1 MTPTLQAKRDAL
13 LDHRHHSLRRRVE
26 FEPAER
32 FEQERLSHAR
42 RVTEALCRML
52 EAETPYI
59 APGESIFF
67 WRTVENLPP
76 ILTDAEWARLRESG
90 FLHEQGRVCN
100 LSPDYG
106 RVIRRGLGAER
117 AEAERLLAG
126 AQDNEQAE
134 FYCCAIASI
143 DAVLDL
149 CARYQKAAEDCG
161 SPHAGVLSRVPREG
175 ARTFHEALQSLRI
188 LQYTLWCEGEYH
200 NTLGRFDQY
209 MWPYL
214 ERDLRDGRL
223 TESAALELLEEFF
236 LSLNRDSDLYPG
248 IQQGDNGQSLMLGGV
263 TPAGEPAFN
272 LLSSLCLQAS
282 KELKLIDPKIN
293 LRVDH
298 TTPLEI
304 FEAGTQLT
312 REGLGFPQYSNDDVV
327 IPGLV
332 ELGYSLED
340 ARDYTVAACWEFIIP
355 GVGMDIPN
363 IAAVNFPA
371 LVNDCAKRHLESCA
385 DFSQFQ
391 RAFSDELCALCRD
404 TLKSTRPLRMIPA
417 PFLSVLMDGCMERGR
432 DISFGGRYNNYG
444 FHGVGLATAIDS
456 LDAIRRC
463 VYEEKTHT
471 ARQMV
476 DVIDGCA
483 PGELLRQLRYDLPKF
498 GTDED
503 GVNETAVW
511 LLRCWGDA
519 VAPLRNERGGRVRA
533 GTGSAMFYLW
543 HADKIGDTPGG
554 HRAGEAF
561 GANYAPQLF
570 VRDCGP
576 LSVIRSFTAPDLKR
590 VINGGPL
597 TMEFHA
603 GIFRDEDSLRK
614 VALLVKA
621 FVDEGGHQMQLNTVD
636 LEVLKDAQRRP
647 EAHKNLIVRVWGWSA
662 YFVELDEEF
671 QNHVMARQAY
681 RP

>member
-13 LDHRHHSLRRRVE
+13 LDHRHRAIRRRAE
-26 FEPAER
+26 FDPAE
-32 FEQERLSHAR
+32 QMEREGVSPAR
-42 RVTEALCRML
+42 RVTRALCQML
-52 EAETPYI
+52 AAETPYI
-59 APGESIFF
+59 APDEKIFF

-76 ILTDAEWARLRESG
+76 ILTDGEWARLRESG

-106 RVIRRGLGAER
+106 RVIRRGLLAER
-117 AEAERLLAG
+117 ADAERLLRG
-126 AQDNEQAE
+126 ARDGEAAE
-134 FYCCAIASI
+134 FYRCAIDSV
-143 DAVLDL
+143 DAVLEL
-149 CARYQKAAEDCG
+149 CERYQKAAEACG
-161 SPHAGVLSRVPREG
+161 SPCAALLARVPREG
-175 ARTFHEALQSLRI
+175 ARTFHEALQSLRV
-188 LQYTLWCEGEYH
+188 LQYVLWCEGEYH

-209 MWPYL
+209 LWPYL
-214 ERDLRDGRL
+214 ASDLRDGRL
-223 TESAALELLEEFF
+223 TEEQALALLEEFF
-236 LSLNRDSDLYPG
+236 LALNRDSDLYPG

-272 LLSSLCLQAS
+272 LLSSLCLRAS

-293 LRVDH
+293 LRVNH
-298 TTPLEI
+298 NTPLEI
-304 FEAGTQLT
+304 FEKGTQLT

-332 ELGYSLED
+332 DLGYSLED

-355 GVGMDIPN
+355 GSGMDIPN

-371 LVNDCAKRHLESCA
+371 LVNDCAKRHLAECA
-385 DFSQFQ
+385 DYGQFQ
-391 RAFSDELCALCRD
+391 KAFFDELCALCRE
-404 TLKSTRPLRMIPA
+404 TLESTKPLRMIPA

-432 DISFGGRYNNYG
+432 DISRGGRYNNYG

-456 LDAIRRC
+456 MDAIRRC

-471 ARQMV
+471 ARELL
-476 DVIDGCA
+476 DVIDGRA
-483 PGELLRQLRYDLPKF
+483 PETLLRELRYDLPKF
-498 GTDED
+498 GADDD
-503 GVNETAVW
+503 GVNDTAVW

-554 HRAGEAF
+554 HRAGDAF
-561 GANYAPQLF
+561 GTNYAPQLF
-570 VRDCGP
+570 VRGCGP
-576 LSVIRSFTAPDLKR
+576 LSVIRSFTAPDLGR

-603 GIFRDEDSLRK
+603 SIFRDEDSLRK
-614 VALLVKA
+614 VALLVKS

-636 LEVLKDAQRRP
+636 LEVLKDAQTNP